1 MAIPAAASDALPAS
15 DAPPTLH
22 AQRCLGQPLPPLRQR
37 GPWPQLFKLDQLG
50 LSSRLLDT
58 LATHTDA
65 LCWDTYDVAQRR
77 RRLIKRHHGILQAP
91 VRTLL
96 DRWDGSE
103 QDAAWLPLL
112 DALPSM
118 LRAAV
123 LRVVPHRRRALR
135 KYGLDRVAPACWNI
149 QPLDDPH
156 FEQPASGDRAPRRTF
171 ALLPAEL
178 VCDADLLRLLA
189 GIAETVH
196 QRCGATRLA
205 VSLHQ
210 MLTLAR
216 PHCTAEP
223 APEGVHQDGAD
234 YIVSALVIRRHNVCG
249 GNSRVYLGRG
259 GRLLLSHTLAEGQGL
274 FQPDARSPL
283 WHEVTAI
290 HADSDAGGERMI
302 LGLDIHVLPAGA
314 A

>member
-15 DAPPTLH
+15 DVPLTLL
-22 AQRCLGQPLPPLRQR
+22 AQRCIGQPLPPPRQR
-37 GPWPQLFKLDQLG
+37 GPRPQLFTLDQLG
-50 LSSRLLDT
+50 LSSCLLDT
-58 LATHTDA
+58 LAAHADA
-65 LCWDTYDVAQRR
+65 LCWDTYDVGQRR
-77 RRLIKRHHGILQAP
+77 RRVLKRHYGILQAP

-103 QDAAWLPLL
+103 QDAAWPLLL

-123 LRVVPHRRRALR
+123 LRVAPHRRRALR
-135 KYGLDRVAPACWNI
+135 KYVLDRVAPACWNV
-149 QPLDDPH
+149 QPLDDPN

-171 ALLPAEL
+171 ALLPAAL
-178 VCDADLLRLLA
+178 ACDADLLRLLA

-196 QRCGATRLA
+196 QRCDATRLA

-216 PHCTAEP
+216 PYCMAEP

-234 YIVSALVIRRHNVCG
+234 YIVSALVIRRRNIGG
-249 GNSRVYLGRG
+249 GNSRVYHGHG

-274 FQPDARSPL
+274 FQPDEGSPL

-290 HADSDAGGERMI
+290 HADSEAGGERMI